1 MQFLVKFSRKEI
13 GELKALL
20 DLKRRTRGASGG
32 SGVRL
37 GVSLEEAAEF
47 EYLKNILYQYMLG
60 KETQVCVSLF
70 CGVILAV
77 EHHSHYHFN
86 LYNSMF

>member
-1 MQFLVKFSRKEI
+1 MWRDYISCDIDRKEI

-20 DLKRRTRGASGG
+20 ELKRRSRSGG
-32 SGVRL
+32 GGAGGGGVRL

-60 KETQVCVSLF
+60 KETQVR
-70 CGVILAV
+70 
-77 EHHSHYHFN
+77 
-86 LYNSMF
+86 

>member
-1 MQFLVKFSRKEI
+1 M
-13 GELKALL
+13 L

-60 KETQVCVSLF
+60 KETQACINPF
-70 CGVILAV
+70 RGVLSA
-77 EHHSHYHFN
+77 
-86 LYNSMF
+86 

>member
-1 MQFLVKFSRKEI
+1 M
-13 GELKALL
+13 L

-60 KETQVCVSLF
+60 KETQACINTVVSVLS
-70 CGVILAV
+70 A
-77 EHHSHYHFN
+77 
-86 LYNSMF
+86 

>member
-1 MQFLVKFSRKEI
+1 MQYLIIFFRKEI

-60 KETQVCVSLF
+60 KETQACINISLSVS
-70 CGVILAV
+70 
-77 EHHSHYHFN
+77 
-86 LYNSMF
+86 